1 MFGKLLGGIFPRP
14 GEQPPDRV
22 GAAQEGEDGGGQE
35 EDEGVQ
41 GGAGEDDQEG
51 GEPANV
57 VSETESGM
65 DNTWHLFSPLLPQG
79 TIVIGHHSVP
89 HSVPRAP

>member
-1 MFGKLLGGIFPRP
+1 MPRAK
-14 GEQPPDRV
+14 GRV
-22 GAAQEGEDGGGQE
+22 GEAQEGEDGGGQE

-57 VSETESGM
+57 VSETESGK
-65 DNTWHLFSPLLPQG
+65 DTTGYFL
-79 TIVIGHHSVP
+79 
-89 HSVPRAP
+89 